1 MKYYIT
7 QAGIEFLK
15 EDDDSRRRQQRP
27 IPGRRASELRDT
39 PKGRSISNQSKDYA
53 GHKERMKGHMDRI
66 AAKERLDR
74 KMGRDVNEARGDQY
88 LKGRGVH
95 SGVEQTRTA
104 RIQDKPKTRRR
115 TAEIVHR
122 KVGALKDAQKRVSEV
137 PELEQFDQDAEIY
150 HAVKKL
156 RASRKKKQRM
166 EADLEKGWGGTNEAR
181 GDHLKK
187 IVIPP
192 LPDEYSSPKYQ
203 KKTTTKRYKRRQ
215 AEVRAVIKKR
225 GHPDAA
231 KEADLLRMRR
241 NRGVQ
246 WRTMHSLTPNQRSVL
261 DVQNRGQVRPDTP
274 W

>member
-53 GHKERMKGHMDRI
+53 GHEERMQAHMDRI
-66 AAKERLDR
+66 AAKEKLDR
-74 KMGRDVNEARGDQY
+74 KMGRDVNE
-88 LKGRGVH
+88 V
-95 SGVEQTRTA
+95 
-104 RIQDKPKTRRR
+104 
-115 TAEIVHR
+115 
-122 KVGALKDAQKRVSEV
+122 
-137 PELEQFDQDAEIY
+137 
-150 HAVKKL
+150 
-156 RASRKKKQRM
+156 
-166 EADLEKGWGGTNEAR
+166 R

-246 WRTMHSLTPNQRSVL
+246 WRTMHSLTPNQRSVF
-261 DVQNRGQVRPDTP
+261 DIQNSLGRQRSRPDTP